1 MAHLKGWALMTP
13 RFCTTIVC
21 LLSLLS
27 AAPVAG
33 QESAVQPAAPQ
44 LLRVFIDCF
53 ECDTEYLR
61 QNVQFVDYV
70 RDRTVADV
78 HVLVTTQGT
87 GAGGSA
93 WTVKF
98 IGLGRFDKVD
108 RTLTFNTGPTA
119 SGDDRR
125 KEFTRIFKLGVA
137 SYAAD
142 SSAGPQLDVLWS
154 KPDAAKATAL
164 PSKDPWNY
172 WVFRT
177 NLSGNRDGEESTSF
191 SSYRASFSANRTTE
205 QWKISFST
213 NGNYN
218 KSEFDLGEEE
228 GGLIK
233 STSHSWSVD
242 ALIVKSL
249 GPKWS
254 IGGRSSISHSSFS
267 NSDKAFTLAPGLE
280 YSVFPYS
287 ESSRRGLTLLYT
299 VGASHYDYK
308 DVTVFDKLTETV
320 PNHSLNTQL
329 GLRQPWGSVHV
340 GVNLSQHLNKPS
352 RYRISTFSSAN
363 VRLFKGFSF
372 NFYGGYDRIRDQIA
386 LRKGGATPEEVLL
399 RRRQLATGHSYFTGF
414 GISYSFGSIFNT
426 VVNPRFG
433 GGGGQIIFF

>member
-1 MAHLKGWALMTP
+1 MAHLKGWAVMTR

-21 LLSLLS
+21 LLRFLS
-27 AAPVAG
+27 AVPAAA
-33 QESAVQPAAPQ
+33 QEGATQPAAPQ
-44 LLRVFIDCF
+44 LLRVFIDCQF
-53 ECDTEYLR
+53 ECDTEYIR

-87 GAGGSA
+87 GGGGSA

-119 SGDDRR
+119 SDDDRR

-142 SSAGPQLDVLWS
+142 SSAGPQLDVRWL
-154 KPDAAKATAL
+154 KPDAAEAAKTAT
-164 PSKDPWNY
+164 KDPWNF

-177 NLSGNRDGEESTSF
+177 NLGGNRDGEESTNS

-213 NGNYN
+213 SGNYN
-218 KSEFDLGEEE
+218 KSEFDLGED

-233 STSHSWSVD
+233 STSHSWSFNS
-242 ALIVKSL
+242 LIVKSL

-254 IGGRSSISHSSFS
+254 VGGRSSVSHSSFS
-267 NSDKAFTLAPGLE
+267 NTDKQFTFAPGVE
-280 YSVFPYS
+280 FSFFPYS
-287 ESSRRGLTLLYT
+287 ESSRRSLTLLYT
-299 VGASHYDYK
+299 IGASRYDYK
-308 DVTVFDKLTETV
+308 DVTIFDKVKETV
-320 PNHSLNTQL
+320 PNHSLNTSL
-329 GLRQPWGSVHV
+329 GLRQPWGSV
-340 GVNLSQHLNKPS
+340 GTGITLSQHLNELG
-352 RYRISTFSSAN
+352 RYRISTFAHGD

-372 NFYGGYDRIRDQIA
+372 NFFGGYDRIRDQIS

-399 RRRQLATGHSYFTGF
+399 RRQQLATGHSFNLGF

-433 GGGGQIIFF
+433 GGGGHFIFF

>member
-1 MAHLKGWALMTP
+1 MTTT
-13 RFCTTIVC
+13 RGFCLTPVC
-21 LLSLLS
+21 LLAALL
-27 AAPVAG
+27 AAPASA
-33 QESAVQPAAPQ
+33 QEPAAQVSTPQ
-44 LLRVFIDCF
+44 LLRVFIDCQY

-87 GAGGSA
+87 GGGGTA

-125 KEFTRIFKLGVA
+125 KEFTRLFKLGVA

-142 SSAGPQLDVLWS
+142 SSAGPQLDVRWL
-154 KPDAAKATAL
+154 KPDAAEAAKTAA
-164 PSKDPWNY
+164 KDPWNY

-177 NLSGNRDGEESTSF
+177 NVGGNRDGEESQNS

-205 QWKISFST
+205 RWKISFST
-213 NGNYN
+213 NGNYS
-218 KSEFDLGEEE
+218 KSEFDLGDED
-228 GGLIK
+228 GGIIK
-233 STSHSWSVD
+233 STSHSWNFSS
-242 ALIVKSL
+242 LIVKSL
-249 GPKWS
+249 GAKWS
-254 IGGRSSISHSSFS
+254 IGGRSSVSHSSFS
-267 NSDKAFTLAPGLE
+267 NSDKVFTVAPGVE
-280 YSVFPYS
+280 FSVFPYS
-287 ESSRRGLTLLYT
+287 ESSRRGLTFLYT
-299 VGASHYDYK
+299 IGASYYDYK
-308 DVTVFDKLTETV
+308 DITIFDKLTETV

-329 GLRQPWGSVHV
+329 GLRQPWGSMNA
-340 GVNLSQHLNKPS
+340 GVTLSQHLNNLG
-352 RYRISTFSSAN
+352 RYRVSTFASAD

-372 NFYGGYDRIRDQIA
+372 NFFGGYDRIRDQIA
-386 LRKGGATPEEVLL
+386 QRKGGATPEEVLL
-399 RRRQLATGHSYFTGF
+399 RRRQLATGHSYFMGF

-433 GGGGQIIFF
+433 GGGGTFIFF

>member
-1 MAHLKGWALMTP
+1 MT
-13 RFCTTIVC
+13 RRLRLATAC
-21 LLSLLS
+21 LLSCIFATPS
-27 AAPVAG
+27 AA
-33 QESAVQPAAPQ
+33 QESAPPVTPQ
-44 LLRVFIDCF
+44 LLRVFIDCQY

-61 QNVQFVDYV
+61 QNVLFVDYV

-87 GAGGSA
+87 GGGGMA
-93 WTVKF
+93 WTTKF

-108 RTLTFNTGPTA
+108 HTLTFNTGPTA
-119 SGDDRR
+119 SSDDRR
-125 KEFTRIFKLGVA
+125 KEFARIFKLGVA

-142 SSAGPQLDVLWS
+142 SSAGAQLDVQWL
-154 KPDAAKATAL
+154 KPDAAGTAAK
-164 PSKDPWNY
+164 PTSDPWNY

-177 NLSGNRDGEESTSF
+177 NVGGNRDGEESQNS

-213 NGNYN
+213 SGNYS

-233 STSHSWSVD
+233 STSHSWSFNS
-242 ALIVKSL
+242 LIVKSL
-249 GPKWS
+249 GPRWS
-254 IGGRSSISHSSFS
+254 IGGRSSVSHSSFS
-267 NSDKAFTLAPGLE
+267 NSDKVFTFAPGLE
-280 YSVFPYS
+280 FSVFPYS

-308 DVTVFDKLTETV
+308 DITIFDKLTETV
-320 PNHSLNTQL
+320 PNHAPNTQL
-329 GLRQPWGSVHV
+329 GLRQPWGSMNA
-340 GVNLSQHLNKPS
+340 GVTLSQHLNQLS
-352 RYRISTFSSAN
+352 RYRISTFASAD
-363 VRLFKGFSF
+363 VRLFRGFSF
-372 NFYGGYDRIRDQIA
+372 NFFGGYDRIRDQIA

-399 RRRQLATGHSYFTGF
+399 RRRQLATGHSYFMGF

-433 GGGGQIIFF
+433 GGSGNFIFF

>member
-1 MAHLKGWALMTP
+1 MTTR

-21 LLSLLS
+21 FLGFL
-27 AAPVAG
+27 AAVPATA
-33 QESAVQPAAPQ
+33 QELATQPTAPQ

-87 GAGGSA
+87 GGGGSA
-93 WTVKF
+93 WVVKF

-142 SSAGPQLDVLWS
+142 SSAGPQLDVRWL
-154 KPDAAKATAL
+154 KPEAAEAAKTVA
-164 PSKDPWNY
+164 KDPWNY
-172 WVFRT
+172 WVFST
-177 NLSGNRDGEESTSF
+177 NVGGNRDGEESTSF

-205 QWKISFST
+205 QWKINFST
-213 NGNYN
+213 SGNYS
-218 KSEFDLGEEE
+218 KSEFDLGEDE

-242 ALIVKSL
+242 SLIVKSL
-249 GPKWS
+249 GPNWS
-254 IGGRSSISHSSFS
+254 IGGRASVSHSSFS
-267 NSDKAFTLAPGLE
+267 NNDKVFTVAPGLE
-280 YSVFPYS
+280 FNVFPYS
-287 ESSRRGLTLLYT
+287 ESSRRSLTLLYT
-299 VGASHYDYK
+299 LGVSHYDYK
-308 DVTVFDKLTETV
+308 DVTIFDKLTETV
-320 PNHSLNTQL
+320 PNHSLNTSL
-329 GLRQPWGSVHV
+329 GLRQPWGSV
-340 GVNLSQHLNKPS
+340 GTGITLSQHLNKPG
-352 RYRISTFSSAN
+352 RYRISTFAHAD

-372 NFYGGYDRIRDQIA
+372 NMFGGYDRIRDQIA

-399 RRRQLATGHSYFTGF
+399 RRQQLFTGHSYNFGF

-433 GGGGQIIFF
+433 GGGHFIFF

>member
-1 MAHLKGWALMTP
+1 MTTR
-13 RFCTTIVC
+13 RFCATIVC
-21 LLSLLS
+21 LLSLFLAVP
-27 AAPVAG
+27 AAA
-33 QESAVQPAAPQ
+33 QESTTKPTAPQ

-93 WTVKF
+93 WVVKF

-142 SSAGPQLDVLWS
+142 SSAGPQLDVQWL
-154 KPDAAKATAL
+154 KPEAAEAAKTVA
-164 PSKDPWNY
+164 KDPWNY

-191 SSYRASFSANRTTE
+191 SLYRASFSANRTTE

-213 NGNYN
+213 SGNYN
-218 KSEFDLGEEE
+218 KSEFDLGEED
-228 GGLIK
+228 GGIVK
-233 STSHSWSVD
+233 STSDSWSVD
-242 ALIVKSL
+242 SLIVKSL
-249 GPKWS
+249 GPNWS
-254 IGGRSSISHSSFS
+254 IGGRASVSHSSFS
-267 NSDKAFTLAPGLE
+267 NNDKVFTLAPGLE
-280 YSVFPYS
+280 FNVFPYS
-287 ESSRRGLTLLYT
+287 ESSRRSLTLLYT
-299 VGASHYDYK
+299 LGVSHYDYTE
-308 DVTVFDKLTETV
+308 VTIFDKLTETV
-320 PNHSLNTQL
+320 PTHSLNTSL
-329 GLRQPWGSVHV
+329 GLRQPWGSV
-340 GVNLSQHLNKPS
+340 GTGITLSQHLNKPG
-352 RYRISTFSSAN
+352 RYRISTFAHAD

-372 NFYGGYDRIRDQIA
+372 NMFGGYDRIRDQIA

-399 RRRQLATGHSYFTGF
+399 RRQQLFTGHSYNFGF
-414 GISYSFGSIFNT
+414 GVSYSFGSIFNT

-433 GGGGQIIFF
+433 GGGGHFIFF

>member
-1 MAHLKGWALMTP
+1 LTAITGRLRLAA
-13 RFCTTIVC
+13 VC
-21 LLSLLS
+21 LLSCLFGAQ
-27 AAPVAG
+27 AAA
-33 QESAVQPAAPQ
+33 QEPAAQPAAPQ
-44 LLRVFIDCF
+44 LLRVFIDCQF

-61 QNVQFVDYV
+61 QTVQFVDYV

-87 GAGGSA
+87 GGGGSA

-98 IGLGRFDKVD
+98 IGLGRFDTVD

-119 SGDDRR
+119 SRDDRR
-125 KEFTRIFKLGVA
+125 KELARIFKLGVA

-142 SSAGPQLDVLWS
+142 SSAGAQLDVQWL
-154 KPDAAKATAL
+154 KPDAGTAVATPA
-164 PSKDPWNY
+164 KDPWNY

-177 NLSGNRDGEESTSF
+177 NVGGNRDGEESQSS

-218 KSEFDLGEEE
+218 KSEFDLGEEG
-228 GGLIK
+228 GGLVK
-233 STSHSWSVD
+233 STSHSWSAN

-267 NSDKAFTLAPGLE
+267 NSDKVVTVAPGLE
-280 YSVFPYS
+280 FSVFPYS

-299 VGASHYDYK
+299 MGVSYYDYK
-308 DVTVFDKLTETV
+308 DITIFDKLTETV

-329 GLRQPWGSVHV
+329 GLRQPWGSMNA
-340 GVNLSQHLNKPS
+340 GVTLSQHLNKPG
-352 RYRISTFSSAN
+352 RYRISTFASAD

-372 NFYGGYDRIRDQIA
+372 NFFGGYDRIRDQIA
-386 LRKGGATPEEVLL
+386 LRRGGATPEEVLL
-399 RRRQLATGHSYFTGF
+399 RRRQLATGHSYFMGF
-414 GISYSFGSIFNT
+414 GISYSFGSIFNS

-433 GGGGQIIFF
+433 GGGGQFIFF

>member
-1 MAHLKGWALMTP
+1 M
-13 RFCTTIVC
+13 
-21 LLSLLS
+21 
-27 AAPVAG
+27 
-33 QESAVQPAAPQ
+33 
-44 LLRVFIDCF
+44 FIDCQY

-87 GAGGSA
+87 GGGGSA

-119 SGDDRR
+119 TSDDRR
-125 KEFTRIFKLGVA
+125 KEFARIFKLGVA

-142 SSAGPQLDVLWS
+142 SSAGAQLDVQWL
-154 KPDAAKATAL
+154 KPAAATATAK
-164 PSKDPWNY
+164 PAKDPWNY

-177 NLSGNRDGEESTSF
+177 NLSGNRDGEESQNS

-213 NGNYN
+213 NGNYS
-218 KSEFDLGEEE
+218 KSEFDLGEED

-242 ALIVKSL
+242 SLIVKSL

-254 IGGRSSISHSSFS
+254 IGGRSSLSHSSFS
-267 NSDKAFTLAPGLE
+267 NTDKVFTFAPGVE
-280 YSVFPYS
+280 FSVFPYS

-299 VGASHYDYK
+299 LGASHYDYK
-308 DVTVFDKLTETV
+308 DVTIFDKLTETV

-329 GLRQPWGSVHV
+329 GLRQPWGSMNA
-340 GVNLSQHLNKPS
+340 GVDPVATPQQAGPVSHFDVCERGRPPVQGLLVQ
-352 RYRISTFSSAN
+352 
-363 VRLFKGFSF
+363 LFW
-372 NFYGGYDRIRDQIA
+372 RIRSHPRSDLAAQ
-386 LRKGGATPEEVLL
+386 
-399 RRRQLATGHSYFTGF
+399 RRRHARGSPAAPAATGHRTQLLHGLRHQLQLRLDLQQRRQPPLWRRRRPLHLFLSTAGL
-414 GISYSFGSIFNT
+414 
-426 VVNPRFG
+426 RARA
-433 GGGGQIIFF
+433 